1 MTMTMSEHLEADAFK
16 AVMRKLAATVTVVT
30 VQGEGGRNG
39 LTATA
44 VCSVSAE
51 PPQLLCCIN
60 RGASS
65 LEDIRRAGVFAV
77 NILKPAHRE
86 LAERFAREPSGETRF
101 AVGNWATGPA
111 GAPVLADATA
121 WFECRLVDLIEA
133 GSHAIAI
140 GLVTDGGRD
149 DGSQLI
155 YAEGAYH
162 VLQRAPGA
170 ERLRVGLVA
179 QPIWW
184 VSAKHEADHKGIGTP
199 KAETHQRGPEAA
211 MKGAGLQRFI
221 QQYGRRAQRH

>member
-1 MTMTMSEHLEADAFK
+1 MASAMTEHLEADAFK
-16 AVMRKLAATVTVVT
+16 AMMRKLAATVTVVT
-30 VQGEGGRNG
+30 VQGAGGGRNG

-44 VCSVSAE
+44 VCSVSVE

-65 LEDIRRAGVFAV
+65 LEDIRRSRIFAV
-77 NILKPAHRE
+77 NILKPEHRD
-86 LAERFAREPSGETRF
+86 LAERFAREPSGEERF
-101 AVGNWATGPA
+101 AVGNWSTGPA

-162 VLQRAPGA
+162 VLQR
-170 ERLRVGLVA
+170 VA
-179 QPIWW
+179 G
-184 VSAKHEADHKGIGTP
+184 D
-199 KAETHQRGPEAA
+199 RG
-211 MKGAGLQRFI
+211 
-221 QQYGRRAQRH
+221 

>member
-1 MTMTMSEHLEADAFK
+1 MGSHDMVQGMRQAATEHLEAEAFK

-30 VQGEGGRNG
+30 VQGAAGRNG

-60 RGASS
+60 RAASP

-77 NILKPAHRE
+77 NILKPDHRH
-86 LAERFAREPSGETRF
+86 LAERFAREPSGEHRF
-101 AVGNWATGPA
+101 AEGNWSTGPA

-121 WFECRLVDLIEA
+121 WLECRLVDLIEA

-149 DGSQLI
+149 DGSQLV

-162 VLQRAPGA
+162 VLQRVLDTPG
-170 ERLRVGLVA
+170 
-179 QPIWW
+179 
-184 VSAKHEADHKGIGTP
+184 
-199 KAETHQRGPEAA
+199 
-211 MKGAGLQRFI
+211 
-221 QQYGRRAQRH
+221 

>member
-1 MTMTMSEHLEADAFK
+1 MAMTMTEHLEADAFK

-30 VQGEGGRNG
+30 VQGASGRNG

-60 RGASS
+60 RGASP
-65 LEDIRRAGVFAV
+65 LDDIRHARVFAV
-77 NILKPAHRE
+77 NILKPEHRD

-101 AVGNWATGPA
+101 AAGNWSTGPA

-162 VLQRAPGA
+162 VLQKAPGA
-170 ERLRVGLVA
+170 ER
-179 QPIWW
+179 
-184 VSAKHEADHKGIGTP
+184 
-199 KAETHQRGPEAA
+199 
-211 MKGAGLQRFI
+211 
-221 QQYGRRAQRH
+221 

>member
-1 MTMTMSEHLEADAFK
+1 MAMTMMEHLEADAFK

-30 VQGEGGRNG
+30 VQGAGGRTG

-60 RGASS
+60 RGASP
-65 LEDIRRAGVFAV
+65 LDDIRHARVFAV
-77 NILKPAHRE
+77 NIPQHRD

-101 AVGNWATGPA
+101 AAGNWSTGPA

-162 VLQRAPGA
+162 VLQRVHRA
-170 ERLRVGLVA
+170 ER
-179 QPIWW
+179 
-184 VSAKHEADHKGIGTP
+184 
-199 KAETHQRGPEAA
+199 
-211 MKGAGLQRFI
+211 
-221 QQYGRRAQRH
+221 

>member
-1 MTMTMSEHLEADAFK
+1 MTVGHDGPGMTRAVTEHLEAEAFK

-30 VQGEGGRNG
+30 VQGPAGRNG

-60 RGASS
+60 RAASP

-77 NILKPAHRE
+77 NILKPEHRA
-86 LAERFAREPSGETRF
+86 LADRFACEPSGEHRF
-101 AVGNWATGPA
+101 AQGNWSTGPA

-133 GSHAIAI
+133 GSHAIAL
-140 GLVTDGGRD
+140 GLVTDGARG

-162 VLQRAPGA
+162 TLQRV
-170 ERLRVGLVA
+170 LDS
-179 QPIWW
+179 Q
-184 VSAKHEADHKGIGTP
+184 D
-199 KAETHQRGPEAA
+199 
-211 MKGAGLQRFI
+211 
-221 QQYGRRAQRH
+221 